1 MLYHRESKGIPEK
14 LLLVNYHKALD
25 SVDHNKLWKILK
37 EIGITDHYTFL
48 LRILYVGQEITEVY
62 MEQLTGSKLGK
73 EYNKAAY
80 CHLVYLTFIQRTS
93 CKMPG

>member
-1 MLYHRESKGIPEK
+1 MLTTIKP
-14 LLLVNYHKALD
+14 LT
-25 SVDHNKLWKILK
+25 VDHNKLWKILK
-37 EIGITDHYTFL
+37 EIGITDHFTFL